1 MALPFKG
8 FESRGIVG
16 RRVQELSSVCAGCG
30 ETLIHGQQGSH
41 NLLAKPTM
49 NKRFF
54 LVAHRSTRAW
64 LVAITLAL
72 TAPIA
77 AHAQSWPDRPLRL
90 VIPFG
95 AGSAVDTIGR
105 TIATQVAAQIGQP
118 VVIDNRTGA
127 NGIIAAEMVAK
138 APADGTTLFMPNDG
152 ILAANPVLYSRLPYD
167 TLRDF
172 AAVTLTSTVPLALV
186 VNPAFPVNSVSE
198 LIAQAKARPGAIDF
212 TSTGVGS
219 AQHLA
224 MEFLIDLAAVRMNHV
239 PHKAMAQAI
248 TDVVSGNIPVMFSGM
263 SNVIGFVRD
272 GKLRLLGISSSKRS
286 AAQPQWPTI
295 AESGLPGYSYMAW
308 NGIVVAS
315 GTPAPLIG
323 RLHEE
328 ISRAMAEPSVR
339 EKLSSLGFELVG
351 AGPDVFGALIRDD
364 VARLGR
370 LVKAAGITP
379 N

>member
-1 MALPFKG
+1 MFDRI
-8 FESRGIVG
+8 F
-16 RRVQELSSVCAGCG
+16 
-30 ETLIHGQQGSH
+30 
-41 NLLAKPTM
+41 LAVTA
-49 NKRFF
+49 F
-54 LVAHRSTRAW
+54 AW
-64 LVAITLAL
+64 NRTAVPALAL
-72 TAPIA
+72 VLAMPF
-77 AHAQSWPDRPLRL
+77 AHAQTFPDRPLRL

-105 TIATQVAAQIGQP
+105 TIATQLTVQTGQS

-138 APADGTTLFMPNDG
+138 SPGDGYTLFMPNDG
-152 ILAANPVLYSRLPYD
+152 ILAANPVLYAKIPYD

-172 AAVTLTSTVPLALV
+172 SAVTLTSTVPLALV
-186 VNPAFPVNSVSE
+186 AHPSFPAGSAAE
-198 LIAQAKARPGAIDF
+198 LIAQARARPGAIDF

-224 MEFLIDLAAVRMNHV
+224 MEFLVDQAGIKMNHV
-239 PHKAMAQAI
+239 PHKAMGQALA
-248 TDVVSGNIPVMFSGM
+248 DVVGGTIPVMFSGM

-272 GKLRLLGISSSKRS
+272 GKLKLLGVSSAKRS
-286 AAQPQWPTI
+286 PAAPQWPTI

-308 NGIVVAS
+308 NGIVVPSA
-315 GTPAPLIG
+315 TPPALVR

-328 ISRAMAEPSVR
+328 IAKAMNEPAVR
-339 EKLSSLGFELVG
+339 DKLASLGFELVG
-351 AGPDVFGALIRDD
+351 AGPDVFGQLIRDD

-370 LVKAAGITP
+370 LVRAAGIQP

>member
-1 MALPFKG
+1 MTLREDIPMLHPRWRRFVSAIGRRATPAATAAALAAALALP
-8 FESRGIVG
+8 
-16 RRVQELSSVCAGCG
+16 
-30 ETLIHGQQGSH
+30 
-41 NLLAKPTM
+41 LAQ
-49 NKRFF
+49 
-54 LVAHRSTRAW
+54 
-64 LVAITLAL
+64 
-72 TAPIA
+72 
-77 AHAQSWPDRPLRL
+77 AQSFPDRPLRL

-105 TIATQVAAQIGQP
+105 TIATQVAAQTGQN

-138 APADGTTLFMPNDG
+138 APADGHTLFMPNDG
-152 ILAANPVLYSRLPYD
+152 ILAANPVLYARIPYD

-186 VNPAFPVNSVSE
+186 AHPSFAAGNAAE
-198 LIAQAKARPGAIDF
+198 LIAQARARPGAIDF

-224 MEFLIDLAAVRMNHV
+224 MEFFIDLAGIRMNHV
-239 PHKAMAQAI
+239 PHKAMGQAI
-248 TDVVSGNIPVMFSGM
+248 ADVAGGTIPVMFSGM

-272 GKLRLLGISSSKRS
+272 GKLKLLGVSSSRRS
-286 AAQPQWPTI
+286 PAAPQWPTI

-308 NGIVVAS
+308 NGIVVPSA
-315 GTPAPLIG
+315 TPPAIVR

-328 ISRAMAEPSVR
+328 IARAMNEPVVR
-339 EKLSSLGFELVG
+339 DKLASLGFELVG
-351 AGPDVFGALIRDD
+351 AGPDAFAQLIRED

-370 LVKAAGITP
+370 LVRAAGIQP

>member
-1 MALPFKG
+1 MLHPRWRRFVSA
-8 FESRGIVG
+8 IG
-16 RRVQELSSVCAGCG
+16 RRAAPAA
-30 ETLIHGQQGSH
+30 TAAA
-41 NLLAKPTM
+41 LAAA
-49 NKRFF
+49 
-54 LVAHRSTRAW
+54 LV
-64 LVAITLAL
+64 LPLAQ
-72 TAPIA
+72 
-77 AHAQSWPDRPLRL
+77 AQSFPDRPLRL

-105 TIATQVAAQIGQP
+105 TIATQVAAQTGQN

-138 APADGTTLFMPNDG
+138 APADGYTLFMPNDG
-152 ILAANPVLYSRLPYD
+152 ILAANPVLYARIPYD

-186 VNPAFPVNSVSE
+186 AHPSFAAGNAAE
-198 LIAQAKARPGAIDF
+198 LIAQARARPGAIDF

-224 MEFLIDLAAVRMNHV
+224 MEFFIDLAGIRMNHV
-239 PHKAMAQAI
+239 PHKAMGQAI
-248 TDVVSGNIPVMFSGM
+248 ADVAGGTIPVMFSGM

-272 GKLRLLGISSSKRS
+272 GKLKLLGVSSSRRS
-286 AAQPQWPTI
+286 PAAPQWPTI

-308 NGIVVAS
+308 NGIVVPSA
-315 GTPAPLIG
+315 TPPAIVR

-328 ISRAMAEPSVR
+328 IARAMNEPVVR
-339 EKLSSLGFELVG
+339 DKLASLGFELVG
-351 AGPDVFGALIRDD
+351 AGPDAFAQLIRED

-370 LVKAAGITP
+370 LVRAAGIQP

>member
-1 MALPFKG
+1 MFDRILLAAAACVWNRTAVPALALVLALPF
-8 FESRGIVG
+8 
-16 RRVQELSSVCAGCG
+16 
-30 ETLIHGQQGSH
+30 
-41 NLLAKPTM
+41 
-49 NKRFF
+49 
-54 LVAHRSTRAW
+54 
-64 LVAITLAL
+64 
-72 TAPIA
+72 
-77 AHAQSWPDRPLRL
+77 AHAQTFPDRPLRL

-105 TIATQVAAQIGQP
+105 TIATQLTAQTGQS

-138 APADGTTLFMPNDG
+138 SPGDGYTLFMPNDG
-152 ILAANPVLYSRLPYD
+152 ILAANPVLYAKIPYD

-172 AAVTLTSTVPLALV
+172 SAVTLTSTVPLALV
-186 VNPAFPVNSVSE
+186 AHPSFPAGSAAE
-198 LIAQAKARPGAIDF
+198 LIAQARARPGAIDF

-224 MEFLIDLAAVRMNHV
+224 MEFLVDQAGIKMNHV
-239 PHKAMAQAI
+239 PHKAMGQALA
-248 TDVVSGNIPVMFSGM
+248 DVVGGTIPVMFSGM

-272 GKLRLLGISSSKRS
+272 GKLKLLGVSSAKRS
-286 AAQPQWPTI
+286 PAAPQWPTI

-308 NGIVVAS
+308 NGIVVPSA
-315 GTPAPLIG
+315 TPAATVR

-328 ISRAMAEPSVR
+328 IAKAMNEPVVR
-339 EKLSSLGFELVG
+339 DKLASLGFELVG
-351 AGPDVFGALIRDD
+351 AGPDVFAQLIRDD

-370 LVKAAGITP
+370 LVRAAGIQP

>member
-1 MALPFKG
+1 MFDRI
-8 FESRGIVG
+8 F
-16 RRVQELSSVCAGCG
+16 
-30 ETLIHGQQGSH
+30 
-41 NLLAKPTM
+41 LAVTA
-49 NKRFF
+49 F
-54 LVAHRSTRAW
+54 AW
-64 LVAITLAL
+64 NRTAVPALAL
-72 TAPIA
+72 VLAMPF
-77 AHAQSWPDRPLRL
+77 AHAQTFPDRPLRL

-105 TIATQVAAQIGQP
+105 TIATQLTVQTGQS

-138 APADGTTLFMPNDG
+138 SPGDGYTLFMPNDG
-152 ILAANPVLYSRLPYD
+152 ILAANPVLYAKIPYD

-186 VNPAFPVNSVSE
+186 AHPSFPAGSAAE
-198 LIAQAKARPGAIDF
+198 LIAQARARPGAIDF

-224 MEFLIDLAAVRMNHV
+224 MEFLVDQAGIKMNHV
-239 PHKAMAQAI
+239 PHKAMGQALA
-248 TDVVSGNIPVMFSGM
+248 DVVGGTIPVMFSGM

-272 GKLRLLGISSSKRS
+272 GKLKLLGVSSAKRS
-286 AAQPQWPTI
+286 PAAPQWPTI

-308 NGIVVAS
+308 NGIVVPSA
-315 GTPAPLIG
+315 TPPALVR

-328 ISRAMAEPSVR
+328 IAKAMNEPAVR
-339 EKLSSLGFELVG
+339 DKLASLGFELVG
-351 AGPDVFGALIRDD
+351 AGPEVFGQLIRDD

-370 LVKAAGITP
+370 LVRAAGIQP